1 MFDIGNK
8 IKRAWNTIWHYKV
21 LWIFGFL
28 LVLFGSSGGGGG
40 GGGGSFNNT
49 NYQFNNNDFN
59 YSHAPFYGAPAWVN
73 EMGTFFED
81 KVVPLFMPDRILSTI
96 LWTIGIAVGIALVF
110 GLLAAL
116 VRYPAETA
124 VMRMVDDYE
133 ATGTKVKFKAG
144 WKLGWN
150 RRALRIW
157 VIDLIIGS
165 PAFLVVMGLVIGA
178 SVMMVKTFQTGSM
191 QMMPGMVGLM
201 LLAGFLLLVLALV
214 MVFVSLWRELIVRQ
228 IAIDDEG
235 IGAAFKKSWAMLA
248 HNAKNA
254 FLTWLVMLGLG
265 IAFGIAT
272 VFALIVLIPA
282 FAVMAIPGAV
292 VAAIPGAIAFGITSI
307 FGSSF
312 WPWVIGGMVFLPFFF
327 MVTFSPG
334 TLLGGIYSIFSSS
347 IWTQTYREMKGVVPP
362 AMPVLPPLPVVETTP
377 SNE

>member
-1 MFDIGNK
+1 MFDIGKK
-8 IKRAWNTIWHYKV
+8 ISRAWNTIWHYKV

-40 GGGGSFNNT
+40 GGGGSFT
-49 NYQFNNNDFN
+49 NSGYQYNNNDFN
-59 YSHAPFYGAPAWVN
+59 YSQVPYGAPAWVN
-73 EMGTFFED
+73 EMATFFED

-96 LWTIGIAVGIALVF
+96 LWTIGIAVGIALVC

-150 RRALRIW
+150 RRAFRIW

-165 PAFLVVMGLVIGA
+165 PAFVVVMALVIGS
-178 SVMMVKTFQTGSM
+178 SVMMVRTFETGSM
-191 QMMPGMVGLM
+191 RLAPGMVALM
-201 LLAGFLLLVLALV
+201 VLAGFLLLLLALL
-214 MVFVSLWRELIVRQ
+214 MIFVSLWRELIVRQ
-228 IAIDDEG
+228 VAIDDQG

-254 FLTWLVMLGLG
+254 FLTWLVMIGLG
-265 IAFGIAT
+265 MAFGIVT
-272 VFALIVLIPA
+272 VIALVVLIPA
-282 FAVMAIPGAV
+282 FAVMTIPGAV
-292 VAAIPGAIAFGITSI
+292 VGAIPGAIAFGITSI

-312 WPWVIGGMVFLPFFF
+312 WPWIIGGMVFLPFFF
-327 MVTFSPG
+327 MVTFSPA

-347 IWTQTYREMKGVVPP
+347 IWTQTYREMKGIIPPVP
-362 AMPVLPPLPVVETTP
+362 AALPPLPVVDDIQTK
-377 SNE
+377 